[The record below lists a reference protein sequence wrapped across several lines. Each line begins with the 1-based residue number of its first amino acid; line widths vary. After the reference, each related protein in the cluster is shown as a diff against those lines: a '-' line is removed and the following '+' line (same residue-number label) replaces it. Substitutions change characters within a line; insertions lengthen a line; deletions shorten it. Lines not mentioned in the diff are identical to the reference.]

1 MSYYSPYEPT
11 TQFNGRVNISKP
23 SSLQIPAYQKQ
34 KIDNSA
40 FYAEAVQ
47 GNFTPNELSNLFF
60 SCNNID
66 VLQDGLRYKIYKES
80 GNKYIIGRQSDQDL
94 KIIMRSIY
102 LQYGKNLNKNIIEQV
117 KELNAKVL
125 EWAVPEV
132 LSNVKQYDKY
142 RYEVSTL
149 PVPLERA
156 PLETKKG
163 TKVLEIKSF
172 VWVNGKRT
180 YARRKKTIRYETHQS
195 VQRYYYCRYYLWRY
209 TVYAVLSRYS
219 IR

>member
-34 KIDNSA
+34 QIDNSA

-102 LQYGKNLNKNIIEQV
+102 LQYGKNLNKNIVEQV

-172 VWVNGKRT
+172 V
-180 YARRKKTIRYETHQS
+180 
-195 VQRYYYCRYYLWRY
+195 
-209 TVYAVLSRYS
+209 
-219 IR
+219 

>member
-180 YARRKKTIRYETHQS
+180 NARRKKTIWYETHQP
-195 VQRYYYCRYYLWRY
+195 V
-209 TVYAVLSRYS
+209 
-219 IR
+219 

>member
-1 MSYYSPYEPT
+1 MSYYSPYQPT

-23 SSLQIPAYQKQ
+23 SSLQIPAYQTK
-34 KIDNSA
+34 KIDNST

-47 GNFTPNELSNLFF
+47 GHFTPNELSNLFF

-66 VLQDGLRYKIYKES
+66 VLQDGLRYRVYKES
-80 GNKYIIGRQSDQDL
+80 GNKFVIGRQSDQDL

-102 LQYGKNLNKNIIEQV
+102 LQYGKNLNKNIVEQV
-117 KELNAKVL
+117 KELNGKVL
-125 EWAVPEV
+125 DWAVPEV

-172 VWVNGKRT
+172 V
-180 YARRKKTIRYETHQS
+180 
-195 VQRYYYCRYYLWRY
+195 
-209 TVYAVLSRYS
+209 
-219 IR
+219 

>member
-23 SSLQIPAYQKQ
+23 SSLQIPAYQTQ

-149 PVPLERA
+149 PVPMERA

-172 VWVNGKRT
+172 V
-180 YARRKKTIRYETHQS
+180 
-195 VQRYYYCRYYLWRY
+195 
-209 TVYAVLSRYS
+209 
-219 IR
+219 

>member
-1 MSYYSPYEPT
+1 MSYYSPYQPT
-11 TQFNGRVNISKP
+11 TQFNGRVDISKP
-23 SSLQIPAYQKQ
+23 SALQIPAYQKQ

-66 VLQDGLRYKIYKES
+66 VLQDGLRYRVYKES

-102 LQYGKNLNKNIIEQV
+102 LQYGKNLNKNIVEQV
-117 KELNAKVL
+117 RELNGKVL

-149 PVPLERA
+149 PVPMERA

-172 VWVNGKRT
+172 V
-180 YARRKKTIRYETHQS
+180 
-195 VQRYYYCRYYLWRY
+195 
-209 TVYAVLSRYS
+209 
-219 IR
+219 